1 MIIREYQEGDFQQV
15 ENLWKATGIYRPER
29 GDSSETILRCTRQG
43 GKFLILEDKKD
54 KRITGTSWLTW
65 DGRRVHMQYFAILP
79 VIQGKGYGRKLAEA
93 SMSFARTF
101 QAPVKLEVHRDSI
114 PAVKLYQSMGFK
126 VLKGYEVYM
135 VHN

>member
-1 MIIREYQEGDFQQV
+1 MIIREYQEGDFQEV
-15 ENLWKATGIYRPER
+15 ESLWKATGVYRPER
-29 GDSSETILRCTRQG
+29 GDSPETILRCTRQG
-43 GKFLILEDKKD
+43 GKFLILEDEKD

-79 VIQGKGYGRKLAEA
+79 VLQGKGYGRKLAEA
-93 SMSFARTF
+93 SMSFARTL
-101 QAPVKLEVHRDSI
+101 QAPIKLEVHRHSI

-126 VLKGYEVYM
+126 VLKGYDVYM